1 MWPVCE
7 FLAAGCWAAAQ
18 SSTGVTLIRRCA
30 GLPMQHELLSPI
42 ARALTL
48 LQHPSRHTC
57 PHTLCQ
63 RWQTDVVCRQD
74 LKLPPVFRVQV
85 GCEATDLVLGGDNTF
100 SMLQIRPGDA
110 CFAVLEALS
119 VAPLTRACAGGDAA
133 DVSRARVSRR
143 TAVSPSPC
151 HGVVTCTRIGCVII
165 FSERARTKSA
175 RMSAPQW
182 EWYLTCVQ
190 HIPASTRAGSRRRGG
205 SVSVL

>member
-1 MWPVCE
+1 M
-7 FLAAGCWAAAQ
+7 AALSVDGAP
-18 SSTGVTLIRRCA
+18 GV
-30 GLPMQHELLSPI
+30 PMHQQLLSPL
-42 ARALTL
+42 AHALAM

-57 PHTLCQ
+57 PHTLRQ

-85 GCEATDLVLGGDNTF
+85 GCEATDLVLGGDNAF

-119 VAPLTRACAGGDAA
+119 VAPLTRACAGGGAA

-151 HGVVTCTRIGCVII
+151 HGVVICTGLYFQSVRAL
-165 FSERARTKSA
+165 RARECRLPSGCGT
-175 RMSAPQW
+175 
-182 EWYLTCVQ
+182 
-190 HIPASTRAGSRRRGG
+190 
-205 SVSVL
+205 